1 MSIIAYTIPECEREN
16 LTKTL
21 EKYAKKAIRYGSTL
35 NYSMSE
41 TFWESQRM
49 YDAHN
54 NFLGTQ
60 PVEAFTLSMDED
72 STIKCGNYS
81 IIAAI
86 HHMDGGNVVNN
97 FTDRYDVEWAH
108 MSPRCEHC
116 GTNHDRKM
124 TFIVADENGN
134 TKQVGSSC
142 LKDYSGIDPR
152 LVALNKELN
161 DIIERDYDSE
171 SYYADDNHTCET
183 AWDTINV
190 FALAAK
196 RIAEAGYI
204 KSSEDNSNKSWL
216 AAHTNDA
223 LTDDELAEGERIVRE
238 LIAMTVDDA
247 VENSL
252 NEVRTLALQPYCKSS
267 MFGYI
272 AYAPV
277 AFKRYEDK
285 KKAAETA
292 SESHYVGTVGEKWHG
307 NVHDF
312 HPIASWDNG
321 FGGTIYLYS
330 FKDDEGNE
338 MIWKASKSVNA
349 ASVSTLTGTVKEHK
363 EYKGKAQT
371 VLTRCKVA

>member
-21 EKYAKKAIRYGSTL
+21 EKYAKKAVRYGSAL

-41 TFWESQRM
+41 TFWENQNT

-54 NFLGTQ
+54 NFLGSR
-60 PVEAFTLSMDED
+60 PVEVFTLSMDED

-86 HHMDGGNVVNN
+86 QHLNGGNIVNN
-97 FTDRYDVEWAH
+97 FTERRDAEWAR
-108 MSPRCEHC
+108 MAPRCEHC

-152 LVALNKELN
+152 LVAMSKELC
-161 DIIERDYDSE
+161 DIIERDYDAE
-171 SYYADDNHTCET
+171 DYYSDGNHVYEA
-183 AWDTINV
+183 AWSTIKM

-196 RIAEAGYI
+196 RVAEAGYI

-216 AAHTNDA
+216 IDHVNDE
-223 LTDDELAEGERIVRE
+223 LTDDEMTAGELIVRG
-238 LIAMTVDDA
+238 LIALSTDEA
-247 VENSL
+247 EANGL
-252 NEVRTLALQPYCKSS
+252 NEARTLAMREYCKSA
-267 MFGYI
+267 MFGYV
-272 AYAPV
+272 AYAPI
-277 AFKRYEDK
+277 AWKRYTDK
-285 KKAAETA
+285 QKATEAA
-292 SESHYVGTVGEKWHG
+292 HESHYVGTVGEKWHG
-307 NVHDF
+307 NVRNF

-321 FGGTIYLYS
+321 FGGTVYLYS
-330 FKDDEGNE
+330 FTDEDGNE
-338 MIWKASKSVNA
+338 MIWKASKGVEA
-349 ASVSTLTGTVKEHK
+349 ASVSVLTGTVKEHK
-363 EYKGKAQT
+363 EYRGKAQT
-371 VLTRCKVA
+371 VLTRCKVG